1 MQHGHRLEEQVM
13 RSAAG
18 LVALVFLAG
27 CGANASTDPVPEG
40 LFDRHG
46 SAPLQRFA
54 SKGAFERYV
63 AERRRAQHS
72 EVMNETAVFDVQEP
86 PPPTEEASA
95 PGLAAPADAAQESVA
110 QPGNPA
116 ITNNQTIGVD
126 EGGIVKQV
134 GRFLVVLQDGR
145 LFSADLGAGEGAP
158 LRLADRMDVYRDVGH
173 AASWYDEMLVHGDRI
188 LVTAYNY
195 REQASEIT
203 VARIDTAGKLTRE
216 GRFLISSNDY
226 YSTENYST
234 RLVGDSLVFYAPV
247 ALTSYGPDAQF
258 QFPQLRRARGDGE
271 PGRGEALV
279 RPTDIYAPPGEV
291 ADPTLHAV
299 SICPLRGGDLDCR
312 TSAFVG
318 GASREIYVSPTDA
331 FLWVAAPDDLPW
343 EIEYANKRRTLCRGR
358 DEFFTADHGAAMLY
372 RVPLDGSDVR
382 AVALDGYPVDQFA
395 FDSQGGRFRALL
407 RRQGESCDSGA
418 GGALALVDLPL
429 AAFGEN
435 VRHVADSVYR
445 PLPDIEGE
453 QLENRFLG
461 NWLLYGGRS
470 GYYGDP
476 SGPGARAGASNLYAV
491 PLGAPAAA
499 PVRLTLPH
507 NVLRIERAGS
517 DAVVTGYGGTRGL
530 SLSYIGLS
538 AAPRIA
544 GTGLLPGRVESEGR
558 SHAFNAWLRAD
569 GSGLIGLPTSRSEG
583 RAERGWSDSESS
595 DLSYIAISPGKSM
608 TPAGE
613 LGPGPRSEAR
623 SGYQCQVSCV
633 DWYGNSRPIFTGGR
647 IFALMG
653 TDLVEGRMARARVV
667 ESGRVDLT
675 APVRV
680 ASR

>member
-1 MQHGHRLEEQVM
+1 M
-13 RSAAG
+13 RNAAAG
-18 LVALVFLAG
+18 FVALVLLAG
-27 CGANASTDPVPEG
+27 CGANASTDPAVPEG
-40 LFDRHG
+40 LFDSHRA
-46 SAPLQRFA
+46 APLRRFA
-54 SKGAFERYV
+54 SAGAFERYV
-63 AERRRAQHS
+63 AERRRAL
-72 EVMNETAVFDVQEP
+72 ETVVMNETAVFDVQEAP
-86 PPPTEEASA
+86 PPQEAPSA
-95 PGLAAPADAAQESVA
+95 PGIEAPPAMAQQASVA
-110 QPGNPA
+110 EPGNPA

-158 LRLADRMDVYRDVGH
+158 LRLADRMDVYRDVGR

-195 REQASEIT
+195 SEQASEIT
-203 VARIDTAGKLTRE
+203 VARIDAAGKLTRE

-247 ALTSYGPDAQF
+247 ALASYGDEGAF
-258 QFPQLRRARGDGE
+258 RFPQLRRARGDGE
-271 PGRGEALV
+271 PDRGEALL
-279 RPTDIYAPPGEV
+279 RATDIYAPPGEV
-291 ADPTLHAV
+291 ADATLHAV

-331 FLWVAAPDDLPW
+331 FLWVSAPDDLPW

-358 DEFFTADHGAAMLY
+358 YDDYGADHGAAMLY
-372 RVPLDGSDVR
+372 RVPLDGSGVR
-382 AVALDGYPVDQFA
+382 AVGVDGYPVDQFA
-395 FDSQGGRFRALL
+395 FDSRGGRFRALL
-407 RRQGESCDSGA
+407 RRQGENCDA
-418 GGALALVDLPL
+418 GTGNALALIDLPL

-435 VRHVADSVYR
+435 VRHVAGSAYR
-445 PLPDIEGE
+445 PLPGIEGE

-461 NWLLYGGRS
+461 DWLLYGGRS

-476 SGPGARAGASNLYAV
+476 SEPGARAGSSTLFAV
-491 PLGAPAAA
+491 PLAVPPGAPAAA

-507 NVLRIERAGS
+507 DVLRIERAGS
-517 DAVVTGYGGTRGL
+517 DAVVTGYGSPRGL
-530 SLSYIGLS
+530 SLSYIGLG

-558 SHAFNAWLRAD
+558 SHAFNAWLRGD

-583 RAERGWSDSESS
+583 RAGRGWSDSESS
-595 DLSYIAISPGKSM
+595 DLSYIAIAPDKRM
-608 TPAGE
+608 TPAGQ
-613 LGPGPRSEAR
+613 LSPAPPREGR
-623 SGYQCQVSCV
+623 TGYRCQVSCV

-653 TDLVEGRMARARVV
+653 TDLVEGRMDRGRVV
-667 ESGRVDLT
+667 EAGRVDLT